1 MSLPQAGY
9 NPGFCNFAPRRGRQI
24 SYPFF
29 RRSNS
34 SIRMT
39 KKTRSNKL
47 SRYWKIIGPGLVTG
61 ASDDDPSG
69 IATYSQAGA
78 AYGLSTLWTSIV
90 AFPLMA
96 SIQQMCARI
105 GLVTSQGLTGT
116 LKKHYP
122 RPVLYLMLLFS
133 FPAIVMNIGA
143 DIAGMGAVGNL
154 LFPSIDASYFS
165 VFFTLLLLGLIIYL
179 PYLKIASI
187 LKYLCIVMLVYFI
200 VPFLYKQDFK
210 EILKATFIPTIKFDK
225 NFIAILVGI
234 LGTTI
239 SPYLFFWQASVEV
252 EEMKHKKTHLVVN
265 KKIIHEMKVDVDFG
279 MTFSGFVMY
288 FIILTTGTV
297 LFQGGVHQID
307 TVEQAAMA
315 LKPLAGNFAYLL
327 FAIGVIG
334 TGLIAIPVLSGSLS
348 YIFSETFGWEQ
359 GLDKKFHEAK
369 GFYIIIAISLLL
381 GLSLNYI
388 GISPIKALIYT
399 AILYGITAPV
409 LIAIILHIS
418 NNKKIMGKYVNT
430 PAINILGF
438 AALIIMTTAAGL
450 LIYLQFAD

>member
-1 MSLPQAGY
+1 MIKKKRFSSKV
-9 NPGFCNFAPRRGRQI
+9 I
-24 SYPFF
+24 S
-29 RRSNS
+29 SW
-34 SIRMT
+34 
-39 KKTRSNKL
+39 KKL
-47 SRYWKIIGPGLVTG
+47 GPGLVTG

-78 AYGLSTLWTSIV
+78 AFGLATLWTAIIT
-90 AFPLMA
+90 FPLMA

-105 GLVTSQGLTGT
+105 GIVTSQGLTGT

-122 RPVLYLMLLFS
+122 KPILYLMLLFS

-154 LFPSIDASYFS
+154 LFPSIDAGYFS
-165 VFFTLLLLGLIIYL
+165 VLFTLILLGLIIYL
-179 PYLKIASI
+179 PYQKIASV

-200 VPFLYKQDFK
+200 VPFLYKQDLT
-210 EILKATFIPTIKFDK
+210 EIIKATFIPTIRFDK
-225 NFIAILVGI
+225 DFIAMLVGI

-252 EEMKHKKTHLVVN
+252 EEMKNRRTHMIVN
-265 KKIIHEMKVDVDFG
+265 KKIIHEINQDVDFG
-279 MTFSGFVMY
+279 MTISGFVMF

-297 LFQGGVHQID
+297 LYNGGVHQID

-315 LKPLAGNFAYLL
+315 LKPLAGNLAYLL
-327 FAIGVIG
+327 FAVGVIG
-334 TGLIAIPVLSGSLS
+334 TGLIAIPVLSGSIS
-348 YIFSETFGWEQ
+348 YIMTETFGWEQ

-369 GFYIIIAISLLL
+369 GFYVIIAISLLL

-388 GISPIKALIYT
+388 GITPIQSLIYT
-399 AILYGITAPV
+399 AILYGMTAPV

-418 NNKKIMGKYVNT
+418 NNKKIMGENVNGRLS
-430 PAINILGF
+430 NILGF
-438 AALIIMTTAAGL
+438 MALIIMTVAAL
-450 LIYLQFAD
+450 ALIYLQFSA

>member
-1 MSLPQAGY
+1 MKTSTS
-9 NPGFCNFAPRRGRQI
+9 FK
-24 SYPFF
+24 
-29 RRSNS
+29 
-34 SIRMT
+34 T
-39 KKTRSNKL
+39 KIKRFWKL
-47 SRYWKIIGPGLVTG
+47 IGPGLVTG

-78 AYGLSTLWTSIV
+78 QFGLATLWTSIV

-96 SIQQMCARI
+96 AIQQMCARI

-116 LKKHYP
+116 LKKHYS
-122 RPVLYLMLLFS
+122 RPLLYVMLLFS

-143 DIAGMGAVGNL
+143 DIAGMGAVGNM
-154 LFPSIDASYFS
+154 LFPSIDSMFFS
-165 VFFTLLLLGLIIYL
+165 VFFTLLLLGLIIFL
-179 PYLKIASI
+179 PYQKIAKV
-187 LKYLCIVMLVYFI
+187 LKYLCIVMLVYFV
-200 VPFLYKQDFK
+200 VPFLYKQDFG
-210 EILKATFIPTIKFDK
+210 EIAKATFIPTIRFDK
-225 NFIAILVGI
+225 EFMAILVGI

-252 EEMKHKKTHLVVN
+252 EEMKNKSKHVIVN
-265 KKIIHEMKVDVDFG
+265 KKILNEMKQDVDFG

-297 LFQGGVHQID
+297 LFKAGVHHID

-315 LKPLAGNFAYLL
+315 LQPLAGNLAYLL

-348 YIFSETFGWEQ
+348 YIFTETFGWEQ

-369 GFYIIIAISLLL
+369 GFYVIIAISLLL
-381 GLSLNYI
+381 GLCMNYL
-388 GISPIKALIYT
+388 GISPIQALIYT
-399 AILYGITAPV
+399 AVLYGITAPV

-418 NNKKIMGKYVNT
+418 NNKAIMGKNVNGIWSNIFGT
-430 PAINILGF
+430 IAFLIMSAAAIY
-438 AALIIMTTAAGL
+438 L
-450 LIYLQFAD
+450 LYLQFFG

>member
-1 MSLPQAGY
+1 MA
-9 NPGFCNFAPRRGRQI
+9 NKNT
-24 SYPFF
+24 
-29 RRSNS
+29 
-34 SIRMT
+34 SIRLFEN
-39 KKTRSNKL
+39 SKL
-47 SRYWKIIGPGLVTG
+47 MKFWKMLGPGLVTG

-78 AYGLSTLWTSIV
+78 AYGLTTLWTAIL

-96 SIQQMCARI
+96 AIQQMCAKI

-122 RPVLYLMLLFS
+122 KPILYIMLLFS
-133 FPAIVMNIGA
+133 FPAIIMNIGA

-154 LFPSIDASYFS
+154 LFPAIDATFFS
-165 VFFTLLLLGLIIYL
+165 VFFTILLLGLIIYL

-187 LKYLCIVMLVYFI
+187 LKYLCIVMLVYFV

-210 EILKATFIPTIKFDK
+210 EIAYATLIPTIKFDK

-252 EEMKHKKTHLVVN
+252 EEMKHKKQHLVVN
-265 KKIIHEMKVDVDFG
+265 KNIIHEMRNDVDFG
-279 MTFSGFVMY
+279 MTFSGLVMY

-297 LFQGGVHQID
+297 LFKGGIHQID
-307 TVEQAAMA
+307 TVEQAAQA

-327 FAIGVIG
+327 FAIGIIG

-369 GFYIIIAISLLL
+369 GFYTIIAISLIL
-381 GLSLNYI
+381 GLSMNYM

-418 NNKKIMGKYVNT
+418 NNKKIMGEYVNNKMT
-430 PAINILGF
+430 NILGF
-438 AALIIMTTAAGL
+438 LALIIMTVSAGL
-450 LIYLQFAD
+450 LLYLQFFG

>member
-1 MSLPQAGY
+1 MIKNKSFSSKL
-9 NPGFCNFAPRRGRQI
+9 I
-24 SYPFF
+24 S
-29 RRSNS
+29 SW
-34 SIRMT
+34 
-39 KKTRSNKL
+39 KKL
-47 SRYWKIIGPGLVTG
+47 GPGLVTG

-78 AYGLSTLWTSIV
+78 AFGLATLWTAII

-96 SIQQMCARI
+96 AIQQMCARI

-122 RPVLYLMLLFS
+122 RPILYLMLLFS

-154 LFPSIDASYFS
+154 LFPSIDASFFS
-165 VFFTLLLLGLIIYL
+165 VLFTIILLGLIIYL
-179 PYLKIASI
+179 PYQKIASV
-187 LKYLCIVMLVYFI
+187 LKYLCIVMLVYFV
-200 VPFLYKQDFK
+200 VPFLYEQDLT
-210 EILKATFIPTIKFDK
+210 EILKATFIPTIRFDRD
-225 NFIAILVGI
+225 FIAMLVGI

-252 EEMKHKKTHLVVN
+252 EEMKNRRTHLIVN
-265 KKIIHEMKVDVDFG
+265 KKIIHEINQDVDFG
-279 MTFSGFVMY
+279 MTISGFVMF

-297 LFQGGVHQID
+297 LFNGGIHQID

-315 LKPLAGNFAYLL
+315 LKPLAGDLAYLL
-327 FAIGVIG
+327 FAFGVIG
-334 TGLIAIPVLSGSLS
+334 TGLIAIPVLSGSIS
-348 YIFSETFGWEQ
+348 YIITETFGWEQ

-369 GFYIIIAISLLL
+369 GFYIIIAISLIL

-388 GISPIKALIYT
+388 GITPIQSLIYT
-399 AILYGITAPV
+399 AILYGMTAPV

-418 NNKKIMGKYVNT
+418 NNKKIMGVNVNGR
-430 PAINILGF
+430 ISNILGF
-438 AALIIMTTAAGL
+438 MALIIMTVAAVA
-450 LIYLQFAD
+450 LIYLQFFA

>member
-1 MSLPQAGY
+1 MK
-9 NPGFCNFAPRRGRQI
+9 NRNKK
-24 SYPFF
+24 
-29 RRSNS
+29 RSHLL
-34 SIRMT
+34 RFW
-39 KKTRSNKL
+39 KL
-47 SRYWKIIGPGLVTG
+47 LGPGLVTG

-78 AYGLSTLWTSIV
+78 AFGLSTLWTSII

-96 SIQQMCARI
+96 SIQQMCAKI

-116 LKKHYP
+116 LKRHYP
-122 RPVLYLMLLFS
+122 KPVLYLMLLFS

-154 LFPSIDASYFS
+154 LFPKIEATYFS
-165 VFFTLLLLGLIIYL
+165 IVFTILLLGLIIYL
-179 PYLKIASI
+179 PYQKIASI

-200 VPFLYKQDFK
+200 VPFLYHQDFR
-210 EILKATFIPTIKFDK
+210 EILTSTFIPTLKFNK
-225 NFIAILVGI
+225 EFFAIIVGI

-252 EEMKHKKTHLVVN
+252 EEMKNRKKLLIVN
-265 KKIIHEMKVDVDFG
+265 KRIIRDMKQDVDFG
-279 MTFSGFVMY
+279 MAFSGFVMY

-297 LFQGGVHQID
+297 LFKGGIHQID
-307 TVEQAAMA
+307 TVEQAALA
-315 LKPLAGNFAYLL
+315 LKPLAGNMAYLL

-348 YIFSETFGWEQ
+348 YIFTETFGWEQ

-369 GFYIIIAISLLL
+369 AFYVIIAISLIL

-388 GISPIKALIYT
+388 GISPVKALIYT

-418 NNKKIMGKYVNT
+418 NNKKIMGEFVNNRM
-430 PAINILGF
+430 ANFLGF
-438 AALIIMTTAAGL
+438 SALVIMTVAAGF
-450 LIYLQFAD
+450 LIYFQFN

>member
-1 MSLPQAGY
+1 MNKA
-9 NPGFCNFAPRRGRQI
+9 
-24 SYPFF
+24 
-29 RRSNS
+29 
-34 SIRMT
+34 
-39 KKTRSNKL
+39 KKPEKKASKL
-47 SRYWKIIGPGLVTG
+47 WKSIGPGLVTG

-78 AYGLSTLWTSIV
+78 AFGLATLWTSIV

-96 SIQQMCARI
+96 AIQQMCARI

-122 RPVLYLMLLFS
+122 KPILYLMLLFS

-154 LFPSIDASYFS
+154 LFPAIDASYFS
-165 VFFTLLLLGLIIYL
+165 VLFTVLLLGLIIYL
-179 PYLKIASI
+179 PYQKIAAV
-187 LKYLCIVMLVYFI
+187 LKYMCIVMLVYFV
-200 VPFLYKQDFK
+200 VPFLYHQDIM
-210 EILKATFIPTIKFDK
+210 EIVKATFIPTIRLDK
-225 NFIAILVGI
+225 DFIAIIVGI

-252 EEMKHKKTHLVVN
+252 EEMKHKSTHLIVN
-265 KKIIHEMKVDVDFG
+265 KQIIHEVQQDVDLG
-279 MTFSGFVMY
+279 MSFSGLVMF

-297 LFQGGVHQID
+297 LFKGGIHQID
-307 TVEQAAMA
+307 TVEQAALA
-315 LKPLAGNFAYLL
+315 LKPLAGNLAYLL
-327 FAIGVIG
+327 FATGVIG
-334 TGLIAIPVLSGSLS
+334 TGLIAIPVLCGSLS
-348 YIFSETFGWEQ
+348 YIFTETFGWEQ

-369 GFYIIIAISLLL
+369 AFYVIIAISLLL

-399 AILYGITAPV
+399 AILYGVTAPV

-418 NNKKIMGKYVNT
+418 NNKKIMGEFTNSTLSNV
-430 PAINILGF
+430 LGVIT
-438 AALIIMTTAAGL
+438 LIIMTVAAVAL
-450 LIYLQFAD
+450 FMTM